1 MYHSI
6 LVPLDGSP
14 FGEHAL
20 PMALSLARRA
30 GAQLHLAH
38 VHASPRLGSAP
49 AADQAR
55 WDGERLYFERLEQR
69 LRASGDVPVTTM
81 LLSGPVV
88 QALREYAMVAE
99 IDLIVMTTHG
109 RGTLSS
115 AWIGSIPDTLM
126 RCVSQP
132 VLLVRP
138 EGPRPDLLRAP
149 AVKHVLLPLDG
160 SALAEQMLAYAT
172 ELCRLM
178 EAECTLLQAVEPLFT
193 AYWPELPA
201 IVADEQ
207 AQEQLRAQGQAYL
220 DHVAAQL
227 RARGLRVR
235 TATVVEQA
243 ATAVLDYA
251 RDHEVD
257 LIALETH
264 GYSGLVRWIVGGV
277 ADKVI
282 RGAGVPVLLH
292 RPPGGSEWTHEEM
305 SGWRHAARRYSAEHK
320 D

>member
-1 MYHSI
+1 MYHSV

-14 FGEHAL
+14 FSEQAL
-20 PMALSLARRA
+20 PLALSIARRA

-38 VHASPRLGSAP
+38 VHAAPRAGSVP

-55 WDGERLYFERLEQR
+55 SDNERMYFEHLVQH
-69 LRASGDVPVTTM
+69 LRVDSDVPVTTI
-81 LLSGPVV
+81 LLSGPVA
-88 QALREYAMVAE
+88 QALREYATVAE
-99 IDLIVMTTHG
+99 TDLIVMTTHG
-109 RGTLSS
+109 RGALSS
-115 AWIGSIPDTLM
+115 AWLGSIPDTLM

-138 EGPRPDLLRAP
+138 AGPRPDLLRAP
-149 AVKHVLLPLDG
+149 AVKHVLVPLDG

-178 EAECTLLQAVEPLFT
+178 EAECTLLQAIEPLFT

-207 AQEQLRAQGQAYL
+207 AQEQLRAQAQAYL

-264 GYSGLVRWIVGGV
+264 GHGGLVRWIVGGV

-292 RPPGGSEWTHEEM
+292 RPPGAA
-305 SGWRHAARRYSAEHK
+305 SGRTRI
-320 D
+320 